1 MKTIQIGASQL
12 KASAVALGIMRMVR
26 LDPSAAANV
35 LAQVHDRGI
44 NYIDSADIY
53 GNGDSERIF
62 GQALKQSGLKREDF
76 FIQSKGGI
84 VLDPKKMIFP
94 NSI

>member
-26 LDPSAAANV
+26 LDTDAAANV
-35 LAQVHDRGI
+35 LEIVHDRGV
-44 NYIDSADIY
+44 NFIDSADIY

-62 GQALKQSGLKREDF
+62 GQALKQSSLKREDF
-76 FIQSKGGI
+76 LFNPKVALCLILRR
-84 VLDPKKMIFP
+84 VLV
-94 NSI
+94 N